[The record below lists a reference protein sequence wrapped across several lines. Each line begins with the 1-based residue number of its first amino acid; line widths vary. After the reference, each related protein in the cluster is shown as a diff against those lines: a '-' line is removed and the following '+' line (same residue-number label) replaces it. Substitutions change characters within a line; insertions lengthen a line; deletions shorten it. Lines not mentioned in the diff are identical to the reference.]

1 MMDRCANPA
10 CAKPLVYLRE
20 GRVFAFDVPA
30 QNGATGFKKTRHLEH
45 FWLCGACA
53 RSFVLVQHEAAVE
66 ISPRAQP
73 ALSLAQPV
81 LG

>member
-20 GRVFAFDVPA
+20 GRVFAFDVAA
-30 QNGATGFKKTRHLEH
+30 QSDGTGFKKTRHLEH

-53 RSFVLVQHEAAVE
+53 RSMILVQHEGEVEVSRKAEPAESLPYAA
-66 ISPRAQP
+66 I
-73 ALSLAQPV
+73 
-81 LG
+81 G

>member
-30 QNGATGFKKTRHLEH
+30 QSGGLGFKKTRHLEH

-53 RSFVLVQHEAAVE
+53 DSLVLIHHEGAVE
-66 ISPRAQP
+66 ICRKPEPAHSLAQP
-73 ALSLAQPV
+73 AL
-81 LG
+81 G

>member
-20 GRVFAFDVPA
+20 GRVFAFDVA
-30 QNGATGFKKTRHLEH
+30 VQSDGTGFKKTRHLEH

-53 RSFVLVQHEAAVE
+53 RSMILVQREGAVE
-66 ISPRAQP
+66 VRRKAEP
-73 ALSLAQPV
+73 AESLHYAAI
-81 LG
+81 G

>member
-20 GRVFAFDVPA
+20 GRVFAFDVAA
-30 QNGATGFKKTRHLEH
+30 QTDGIGFKKTRHLEH

-53 RSFVLVQHEAAVE
+53 RSMTIVQHEGAVE
-66 ISPRAQP
+66 VSRKAERAEP
-73 ALSLAQPV
+73 LRYAAI
-81 LG
+81 G